1 MAKFNDLTGKL
12 FGRLT
17 AVERLP
23 PHGKN
28 TASMWACKC
37 ECGGTA
43 IVRGTDLVNGH
54 TMSCGCYRKMQKAM
68 PAGEMRL
75 HRIWANMKQ
84 RCSNP
89 KSKDYQYYGGCGVS
103 VCEEWKDSF
112 EQFFYWAMSNGY
124 KDGLT
129 LERKDCNGNYCP
141 ENCEWIQA
149 NRQQRNTRRNR
160 KYIIQGKE
168 FTLTELCRIYG
179 QPRSTVESRLKKG
192 IDIKTALKNGRYNLD
207 NRLLELSDKLKDLR
221 LQKSELE
228 VQTKGV
234 NEEIDGVMTEMIGI
248 MTTEELTSF
257 NRNGTTFSLVTTE
270 YPSPEPDKK
279 GELWEAMKANGFED
293 LFTINSQTLS
303 ATIKELISEND
314 GVLPTWLEGLIKI
327 AEKNSIRVAKSKKN
341 N

>member
-1 MAKFNDLTGKL
+1 MAKKYNDLTGKQ

-17 AVERLP
+17 AIEP
-23 PHGKN
+23 MQSHGKN
-28 TASMWACKC
+28 KALLWVCKC

-54 TMSCGCYRKMQKAM
+54 TMSCGCYRRMQKAM
-68 PAGEMRL
+68 PNGEMRL

-84 RCSNP
+84 RCGNP
-89 KSKDYQYYGGCGVS
+89 KSKDYPNYGGRGIA
-103 VCEEWKDSF
+103 VCEEWADSF

-129 LERKDCNGNYCP
+129 IERKDNDGNYCP
-141 ENCEWIQA
+141 ENCRWIPA

-160 KYIIQGKE
+160 RYIVQGKE

-179 QPRSTVESRLKKG
+179 QARSTVDSRLKKG
-192 IDIKTALKNGRYNLD
+192 MDLQTALKNGRSNLD
-207 NRLLELSDKLKDLR
+207 NRLLELSDRLKELR
-221 LQKSELE
+221 LEKSELE
-228 VQTKGV
+228 AQAKGI
-234 NEEIDGVMTEMIGI
+234 NEEIDGVTAEMIGI
-248 MTTEELTSF
+248 I

-270 YPSPEPDKK
+270 YPSPEPERK

-303 ATIKELISEND
+303 ATVKELISENG
-314 GVLPTWLEGLIKI
+314 GVLPTWLEGLIKV
-327 AEKNSIRVAKSKKN
+327 AEKNTIRVAKQKKY
-341 N
+341 

>member
-43 IVRGTDLVNGH
+43 IVCGTDLVNGH

-89 KSKDYQYYGGCGVS
+89 KSKDYQYYGGRGVS
-103 VCEEWKDSF
+103 VCEGWKDSF

-129 LERKDCNGNYCP
+129 IERKDCNGNYCP

-160 KYIIQGKE
+160 KYSIQGKE

-192 IDIKTALKNGRYNLD
+192 IDIKTVTNNSTAKLLGNVFKISQPESAALVAGSVKVNGVAQPSYD
-207 NRLLELSDKLKDLR
+207 P
-221 LQKSELE
+221 
-228 VQTKGV
+228 VKG
-234 NEEIDGVMTEMIGI
+234 
-248 MTTEELTSF
+248 
-257 NRNGTTFSLVTTE
+257 
-270 YPSPEPDKK
+270 
-279 GELWEAMKANGFED
+279 
-293 LFTINSQTLS
+293 FTIGDL
-303 ATIKELISEND
+303 L
-314 GVLPTWLEGLIKI
+314 
-327 AEKNSIRVAKSKKN
+327 VAGCN
-341 N
+341 RI